1 MKINKINLNP
11 KKTECFLK
19 FVLDSVLPLTPDH
32 LHLVPLLLV
41 HVGANL
47 LQPGL
52 LAPQEAGRVCC
63 VEEIQSQQGPHWRVH
78 PGLGDFTVGQ
88 EGDLGHDERVYKA
101 AEEKNNQDGGRDTE
115 NTNSACH
122 H

>member
-1 MKINKINLNP
+1 M
-11 KKTECFLK
+11 
-19 FVLDSVLPLTPDH
+19 
-32 LHLVPLLLV
+32 PLLLV
-41 HVGANL
+41 HVGTHL

-52 LAPQEAGRVCC
+52 LAPQEAGRVGG
-63 VEEIQSQQGPHWRVH
+63 VEEIQSQERPDWRVH

-88 EGDLGHDERVYKA
+88 QGDLGHDERVYKA
-101 AEEKNNQDGGRDTE
+101 AEEKNNQNGGRDTE